1 MDERLGRDE
10 RGGGAPARGS
20 RARASGAVGSVID
33 PDEAW
38 DLRRSRRREVVERI
52 VEGAE
57 FVAPGDRALV
67 LAYYRDEQSV
77 SDIARLAGE
86 PVRALRR
93 RLRRTVKR
101 VLSPRFAFVAARQE
115 SWTASR
121 RRVVRACVLE
131 GRTLRE
137 ASERL
142 GLSLHTVRRHHS
154 AMQAMFDDEA
164 MRWR

>member
-1 MDERLGRDE
+1 M
-10 RGGGAPARGS
+10 AS
-20 RARASGAVGSVID
+20 RPRASGGVGALID
-33 PDEAW
+33 PGDAW
-38 DLRRSRRREVVERI
+38 DLRKTRRREVVERI

-57 FVAPGDRALV
+57 LVAPGDRALV
-67 LAYYRDEQSV
+67 LAYYRDGQTV
-77 SDIARLAGE
+77 SDIARLARE

-101 VLSPRFAFVAARQE
+101 VLSPRFAFVVARKDG
-115 SWTASR
+115 WTSTR
-121 RRVVRACVLE
+121 QRVARVCVLE

-164 MRWR
+164 ERWR